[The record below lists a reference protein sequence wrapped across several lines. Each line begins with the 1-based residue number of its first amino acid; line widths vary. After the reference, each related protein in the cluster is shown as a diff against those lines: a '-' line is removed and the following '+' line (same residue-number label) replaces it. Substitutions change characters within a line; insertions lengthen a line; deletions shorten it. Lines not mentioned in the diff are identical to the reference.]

1 MQKQIGNSGNFVT
14 EGRDQG
20 TDVFPEAVCKFFLTA
35 DPRERAKRRLE
46 EMGAAGF
53 SPMPSMD
60 EMVASIVDRDTRDSS
75 REKGALRAAS
85 DAIVVDTTALTKN
98 AVVEKL
104 EREARSRI
112 AGVGVQ

>member
-1 MQKQIGNSGNFVT
+1 
-14 EGRDQG
+14 
-20 TDVFPEAVCKFFLTA
+20 
-35 DPRERAKRRLE
+35 
-46 EMGAAGF
+46 
-53 SPMPSMD
+53 MD

>member
-1 MQKQIGNSGNFVT
+1 
-14 EGRDQG
+14 
-20 TDVFPEAVCKFFLTA
+20 
-35 DPRERAKRRLE
+35 
-46 EMGAAGF
+46 
-53 SPMPSMD
+53 
-60 EMVASIVDRDTRDSS
+60 
-75 REKGALRAAS
+75 LRAAS